1 MNDQTKL
8 QRLLDTEATVYKAR
22 VLAEKKLTAA
32 RNSRSKNELAIAYQA
47 ALDALDAAHAATRTQ
62 ITKLLEGEL

>member
-8 QRLLDTEATVYKAR
+8 QRLLAAESAANKAR

-32 RNSRSKNELAIAYQA
+32 RNSRSKTEREAAYQKALA
-47 ALDALDAAHAATRTQ
+47 ALDAAYAATRTQ